1 VAIFQEKIVAILLER
16 SYELALFQRKGR
28 LALVVVAQ
36 FREREESV
44 SEEVMISKGD
54 KQQV

>member
-1 VAIFQEKIVAILLER
+1 MAIFQEKIVAILLER

-36 FREREESV
+36 FQERGESI
-44 SEEVMISKGD
+44 SEEVVISKGD